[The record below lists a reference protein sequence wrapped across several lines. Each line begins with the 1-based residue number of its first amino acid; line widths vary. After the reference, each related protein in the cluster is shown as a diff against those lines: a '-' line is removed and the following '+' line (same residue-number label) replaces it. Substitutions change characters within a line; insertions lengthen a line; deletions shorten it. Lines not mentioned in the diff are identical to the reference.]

1 MSQTLW
7 NIKESVPRQ
16 RISPPASVPSFVSEV
31 SILHLIPRDPPWC
44 PPLWP
49 PGYRGRIRTVS
60 LAVPAG
66 AQLLQ
71 ACPDLICSPV
81 CCLPRSPYQHFTFH
95 HDFPGLNVCVF
106 NYVDPGEF
114 PFQGLRSNISSC
126 DFLLHNLSFSLLS
139 LWGQFLNC
147 HWCSQILSPSDFICI
162 FH

>member
-1 MSQTLW
+1 MSLDKGFPHLLQFPALSLRSQYCT
-7 NIKESVPRQ
+7 S
-16 RISPPASVPSFVSEV
+16 SPG
-31 SILHLIPRDPPWC
+31 ILLGVHLC
-44 PPLWP
+44 
-49 PGYRGRIRTVS
+49 GHQATGGRIRAVS
-60 LAVPAG
+60 LEVPAG